1 MQITYLGH
9 SAFKL
14 KGKKGSVVMDPYGA
28 SVGFTAPKQS
38 ADIVTVS
45 HQHPDHNLVND
56 VSGTARRARPFLVT
70 EQGEYEVG
78 GISVFGV
85 GTYHDENQGADR
97 GSNLVFTV
105 LLDDIRVCHLGDL
118 GHELTTAQLEA
129 IGSVDILLCPV
140 GGQFT
145 IDPQT
150 AVKVIRSLEPSIV
163 IPMHFKTDRHDQKTF
178 GQMATVTD
186 FLKAYGVDVAPM
198 PKLEIESTHLPEETE
213 VVVLSETLVNTTG

>member
-14 KGKKGSVVMDPYGA
+14 KGKKGSVVMDPFGH
-28 SVGFTAPKQS
+28 VGFTMPKQS

-70 EQGEYEVG
+70 QQGEYEVG

-85 GTYHDENQGADR
+85 GTYHDDVQGAER

-105 LLDDIRVCHLGDL
+105 LLDDIRICHLGDL
-118 GHELTTAQLEA
+118 GHELTSDQLEA

-140 GGQFT
+140 GGHFT
-145 IDPQT
+145 IDPSV
-150 AVKVIRSLEPSIV
+150 AVKVIRSLEPAIV
-163 IPMHFKTDRHDQKTF
+163 IPMHYKTDRHDSATF
-178 GQMATVTD
+178 GQLASVAD
-186 FLKAYGVDVAPM
+186 FLKTYGVDVAPQ
-198 PKLEIESTHLPEETE
+198 PKLEIEAGRLPEETE
-213 VVVLSETLVNTTG
+213 VVVLSETVV